1 MIAATEPAA
10 GPVPDGRSGSGRRS
24 VTAGERGSATAE
36 LAVVLPAVVLVL
48 LALLF
53 AATAGSAAL
62 SCADAARVGARSA
75 SLGFDP
81 GEVRADAQ
89 RVAGEGARVE
99 VVDDGDWVRVTVTRD
114 VRLGGA
120 RLGGSITVTGR
131 AAARAE
137 PGT

>member
-1 MIAATEPAA
+1 MTTATAPTA
-10 GPVPDGRSGSGRRS
+10 GPVPDGRAGPGRRA
-24 VTAGERGSATAE
+24 VAAGERGSATAE
-36 LAVVLPAVVLVL
+36 LAVALPAVVLVL
-48 LALLF
+48 LALVF

-75 SLGFDP
+75 ALGFDA

-89 RVAGEGARVE
+89 RVAGPGAQVE
-99 VVDDGDWVRVTVTRD
+99 VADDGDWVRVTVTRD
-114 VRLGGA
+114 VRLGGG
-120 RLGGSITVTGR
+120 RLGGTVTVSGQ

>member
-1 MIAATEPAA
+1 MTAPTAPAA
-10 GPVPDGRSGSGRRS
+10 RGASGCRAVP
-24 VTAGERGSATAE
+24 AGERGSATAE
-36 LAVVLPAVVLVL
+36 LAVALPAVVLVL

-75 SLGFDP
+75 ALGFDA

-89 RVAGEGARVE
+89 RVAGPGARVE
-99 VVDDGDWVRVTVTRD
+99 VVEDGDWVRVTVTRD

-120 RLGGSITVTGR
+120 RLGGTVTVTGR